1 MTRRTAVRA
10 AAPPRAGDSAPAA
23 PAHGEGWSAGCPT
36 DRAGGTDRVCTEG
49 GARDAGAGLGAGT
62 RSVRHPAHGRRGR
75 RAAKSRSGAAGYG
88 WAVSLRTPEP
98 GGDGGDGVRDE
109 PGHALRP
116 WAPGTCL
123 TAAAP
128 RDGGR
133 RDARS
138 RSRQRASG
146 GASAGPAGSA
156 PVRGRRRGPAGGRG
170 NRILRLVI
178 AQRRGVGFAEKGRS
192 PGSCAP
198 TVPLAAGR
206 NRRTRLGGARGR
218 STERQLPEVARE
230 EAFRCA
236 LCSWF

>member
-1 MTRRTAVRA
+1 MPAPVWGLELVRCVTLHTA
-10 AAPPRAGDSAPAA
+10 AAAGVPRRAGQGRPD
-23 PAHGEGWSAGCPT
+23 T
-36 DRAGGTDRVCTEG
+36 GG
-49 GARDAGAGLGAGT
+49 
-62 RSVRHPAHGRRGR
+62 
-75 RAAKSRSGAAGYG
+75 
-88 WAVSLRTPEP
+88 AVSLRTPEP

-116 WAPGTCL
+116 WAPGHL
-123 TAAAP
+123 P
-128 RDGGR
+128 DGGR
-133 RDARS
+133 AAR
-138 RSRQRASG
+138 RGQERRAVEEPSTGLWRRG
-146 GASAGPAGSA
+146 GGPAGSA